1 MKRRATGAPGRAERG
16 GVWGAMSGPPT
27 SKDLTLERDGR
38 VAVVTIDRASDQ
50 NRLTREVL
58 LGLEDIVR
66 GLAGDDETQ
75 AVVLTGAGSEFFS
88 MGILSPV
95 VRASYGKE
103 QVLELVRTA
112 NRVYDALE
120 ALPQIV
126 IAALNGAARAGA
138 AELSL
143 ACDIRLAAAHATFA
157 LPEALWGGFP
167 GAGGR
172 CDCPRWLVA
181 RERWRSSAPAASS
194 ARRSWSG
201 SGSCSASTRPT
212 A

>member
-1 MKRRATGAPGRAERG
+1 GGGGG
-16 GVWGAMSGPPT
+16 GVGGAVAPPPT

-126 IAALNGAARAGA
+126 IAALNGAARPGA
-138 AELSL
+138 AEL
-143 ACDIRLAAAHATFA
+143 
-157 LPEALWGGFP
+157 P
-167 GAGGR
+167 
-172 CDCPRWLVA
+172 
-181 RERWRSSAPAASS
+181 PA
-194 ARRSWSG
+194 
-201 SGSCSASTRPT
+201 
-212 A
+212 